1 MPQVSQHKNRI
12 ENIFDHLLCKSDSL
26 SGIGLYSGAFGRL
39 LFLAHYL
46 QYHPEENNGCFDRY
60 AEQCFDAICSKPAIH
75 TYCNGMA
82 GVLECLRHLTRSGRL
97 EVDYSEVEEQYKPHL
112 LQCLQRDFA
121 RDGDYDLLHG
131 AMGVAYHFREDET
144 FAAETAR
151 WLHRT
156 AICDGD
162 RLKWQSTL
170 SPVEKGIRGY
180 NICLSHWSFARSHDT
195 ILRIR
200 KLRNCSEEPFAISLL
215 RSTMIPKCAGVISRV
230 HRRSRNRSDRRAVWH
245 GVTAIWAWRSLCGTR
260 GRCWATKR

>member
-82 GVLECLRHLTRSGRL
+82 GVLECLAAPHAERPGWK
-97 EVDYSEVEEQYKPHL
+97 VDYSEIEEQYKPHL

-131 AMGVAYHFREDET
+131 RNGRSV
-144 FAAETAR
+144 
-151 WLHRT
+151 
-156 AICDGD
+156 
-162 RLKWQSTL
+162 
-170 SPVEKGIRGY
+170 
-180 NICLSHWSFARSHDT
+180 SF
-195 ILRIR
+195 
-200 KLRNCSEEPFAISLL
+200 P
-215 RSTMIPKCAGVISRV
+215 
-230 HRRSRNRSDRRAVWH
+230 
-245 GVTAIWAWRSLCGTR
+245 
-260 GRCWATKR
+260 

>member
-1 MPQVSQHKNRI
+1 M
-12 ENIFDHLLCKSDSL
+12 CKSDSL

-180 NICLSHWSFARSHDT
+180 NICLSHGISGIVLVLCALARHHPANT
-195 ILRIR
+195 EITELQRGAVRYILAQEYDDPEVCGCHFPSTSQESQPQRQASRLAWCYGDFGRGGRFVERGEGVGRR
-200 KLRNCSEEPFAISLL
+200 KR
-215 RSTMIPKCAGVISRV
+215 
-230 HRRSRNRSDRRAVWH
+230 
-245 GVTAIWAWRSLCGTR
+245 
-260 GRCWATKR
+260 

>member
-1 MPQVSQHKNRI
+1 MLRC
-12 ENIFDHLLCKSDSL
+12 DLLEAGHPYL
-26 SGIGLYSGAFGRL
+26 LQRNGR
-39 LFLAHYL
+39 
-46 QYHPEENNGCFDRY
+46 
-60 AEQCFDAICSKPAIH
+60 
-75 TYCNGMA
+75 
-82 GVLECLRHLTRSGRL
+82 VLECLRHLTRSGRL
-97 EVDYSEVEEQYKPHL
+97 EVDYSEIEEQYKPHL

-180 NICLSHWSFARSHDT
+180 NICLSHGISGIVLVLCALARHHPANT
-195 ILRIR
+195 EIT
-200 KLRNCSEEPFAISLL
+200 ELL
-215 RSTMIPKCAGVISRV
+215 RGAVRYILAQEYDDPEVCGCHFRV

-245 GVTAIWAWRSLCGTR
+245 GATVIWAWRSLCGTR
-260 GRCWATKR
+260 GRCWTTKR

>member
-97 EVDYSEVEEQYKPHL
+97 EVDYSEIEEQYKPHL

-156 AICDGD
+156 AICDG
-162 RLKWQSTL
+162 L
-170 SPVEKGIRGY
+170 SGNLR
-180 NICLSHWSFARSHDT
+180 CL
-195 ILRIR
+195 
-200 KLRNCSEEPFAISLL
+200 P
-215 RSTMIPKCAGVISRV
+215 
-230 HRRSRNRSDRRAVWH
+230 
-245 GVTAIWAWRSLCGTR
+245 
-260 GRCWATKR
+260 